1 MKSALQK
8 PTGRKAVE
16 APPSSSTLPSEQKSL
31 PFRLR
36 KKLRLSLE
44 PQTKQQMKTVAATLN
59 RDVSDILSEAYQL
72 WLQNNEDERIVRLK
86 EAGILGR

>member
-16 APPSSSTLPSEQKSL
+16 APPSSSTLPSEQKVASL
-31 PFRLR
+31 PVA
-36 KKLRLSLE
+36 KEKLQLSLE

-59 RDVSDILSEAYQL
+59 RDVSDILSEGLPVVAS
-72 WLQNNEDERIVRLK
+72 E
-86 EAGILGR
+86 